1 MGQSLSANYRAYM
14 QGVMFEMIQPDLEI
28 SRTHAAILLITLNRV

>member
-1 MGQSLSANYRAYM
+1 MKDFTARVQS
-14 QGVMFEMIQPDLEI
+14 VMFEMIQPDLEI